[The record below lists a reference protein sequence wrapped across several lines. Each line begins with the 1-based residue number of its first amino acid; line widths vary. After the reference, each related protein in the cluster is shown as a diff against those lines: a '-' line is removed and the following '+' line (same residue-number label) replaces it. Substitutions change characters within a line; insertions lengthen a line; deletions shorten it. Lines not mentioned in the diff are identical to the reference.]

1 MVQAHADAM
10 GTLGSTRGQRRA
22 WEGDGRIDLRSVANC
37 NRQLP
42 YHVAWQRGFRQ
53 AAGILNP
60 TVAIDNALETVREL
74 DQGTQE
80 QCRWNEGHCDAA
92 PALHGAVLA
101 RGRGFSGVDV
111 LCSHCRVSLLMLVSL

>member
-1 MVQAHADAM
+1 M

-42 YHVAWQRGFRQ
+42 YHVAWQRGYRQ

-74 DQGTQE
+74 DQGEPQRMHGMGGKGLQVE
-80 QCRWNEGHCDAA
+80 LGAA
-92 PALHGAVLA
+92 GMHALVA
-101 RGRGFSGVDV
+101 
-111 LCSHCRVSLLMLVSL
+111 